1 MPRTFASIDEFA
13 AQVGADLGSADGPV
27 ITQAMI
33 DEFGALTGSDDWVH
47 SDPIRARASQF
58 GGVIAQADLVLS
70 MIPRLMDRI
79 YRVEG
84 VAVGLIYGSNRVRFT
99 SPIPVDS
106 RLRLQASML
115 DAAPKAGGT
124 QVTLKVV
131 VQAEGVEK
139 PVIVAEVVYW
149 YSPQL
154 SEEERRTPV
163 GGTR

>member
-13 AQVGADLGSADGPV
+13 RQVGAELGSVDGPV

-33 DEFGALTGSDDWVH
+33 DEFGAITGSDDWIH
-47 SDPIRARASQF
+47 SDPIRARESQF
-58 GGVIAQADLVLS
+58 GGTIAQADLVLS

-79 YRVEG
+79 YKVEG

-106 RLRLQASML
+106 RLRLQASMI
-115 DAAPKAGGT
+115 DAAPKTGGT

-131 VQAEGVEK
+131 VEAEGVEK
-139 PVIVAEVVYW
+139 PVVVAEVVYW
-149 YSPQL
+149 YSSQL
-154 SEEERRTPV
+154 IEGERRTPT
-163 GGTR
+163 GGRP

>member
-1 MPRTFASIDEFA
+1 MPRTFASIDAFA
-13 AQVGADLGSADGPV
+13 EQVGTDLGSADGPV
-27 ITQAMI
+27 ITQTMI
-33 DEFGALTGSDDWVH
+33 DQFGALTGSDDWIH

-58 GGVIAQADLVLS
+58 GGTIAQADLVLS

-79 YRVEG
+79 YTVEG
-84 VAVGLIYGSNRVRFT
+84 VEVGLIYGSNRVRFT
-99 SPIPVDS
+99 NPIPVDS

-131 VQAEGVEK
+131 VHADRTEK
-139 PVIVAEVVYW
+139 PIMVAEVVYW
-149 YSPQL
+149 YSSRR
-154 SEEERRTPV
+154 SEAEHSTSV

>member
-33 DEFGALTGSDDWVH
+33 DQFGALTGSDDWIH
-47 SDPIRARASQF
+47 SDPIRARESQF
-58 GGVIAQADLVLS
+58 GGTIAQADLVLS

-106 RLRLQASML
+106 RLRVQASMIA
-115 DAAPKAGGT
+115 AAPKAGGT

-131 VQAEGVEK
+131 VKTIGVEK

-154 SEEERRTPV
+154 SDVERRMPS
-163 GGTR
+163 GGTP

>member
-13 AQVGADLGSADGPV
+13 AQVGADLGRADGPV

-33 DEFGALTGSDDWVH
+33 DQFGALTGSDDWIH
-47 SDPIRARASQF
+47 SDPIRARESRF
-58 GGVIAQADLVLS
+58 GGTIAQADLVLS

-99 SPIPVDS
+99 SPIPVNS
-106 RLRLQASML
+106 RLRLQASMI
-115 DAAPKAGGT
+115 DASPKGSGT

-131 VQAEGVEK
+131 VEAEGVEK
-139 PVIVAEVVYW
+139 PVVVAEVVYW
-149 YSPQL
+149 YSSQPV
-154 SEEERRTPV
+154 EEERTTP
-163 GGTR
+163 

>member
-33 DEFGALTGSDDWVH
+33 DQFGELTGSDDWIH
-47 SDPIRARASQF
+47 SDPIRARESQF
-58 GGVIAQADLVLS
+58 GGTIAQADLVLS

-79 YRVEG
+79 YTVDG

-106 RLRLQASML
+106 RLRLEASML
-115 DAAPKAGGT
+115 GAVPKAGGT

-131 VQAEGVEK
+131 VHADSIEK
-139 PVIVAEVVYW
+139 PIMVAEVVYW
-149 YSPQL
+149 YSPEP
-154 SEEERRTPV
+154 SEAKRSASI